1 MEIKV
6 GFEITYAAVQP
17 TPMVIML
24 KIHPSRFADII
35 GTESIIAEPNVPI
48 GFYRDSFGNV
58 CGRLVAPAGGVT
70 LRGSALVRDSGL
82 PDVVVPTAQQLP
94 IDQLPDEVLLYLMA
108 SRYCETDKLT
118 DIAWSLFGNTPPGW
132 ARVEA
137 ICDFVHDHV
146 TFGYQHAH
154 HMKSAHDVYE
164 QRAGVCRDFAHL
176 ALTFCRCM
184 NIPARYCTG
193 YMGDI
198 GIPPDPAPMD
208 FSGWF
213 EVYLSGQ
220 WYTFD
225 ARHNHPRIGRIL
237 MGTGRDAAD
246 VGADHEFRADGSGQ
260 ILSSSATKS
269 WRRRSS
275 CSAVRRRERGS
286 TSATVAQLGTRSMR
300 AFSAWPSAACR
311 TQHALMRR
319 DSRRPPLENNRAR
332 PHRRG

>member
-6 GFEITYAAVQP
+6 GFELSYTAVNP
-17 TPMVIML
+17 TPMVTML
-24 KIHPSRFADII
+24 NIHPSRFADIV
-35 GTESIIAEPNVPI
+35 GTETVVAEANVPGATPNVPI

-58 CGRLVAPAGGVT
+58 CGRLTAPAGGVT
-70 LRGSALVRDSGL
+70 FRGSAVVRDSGL
-82 PDVVVPTAQQLP
+82 PDVVNPAAQQVAV
-94 IDQLPDEVLLYLMA
+94 DQLPDELLLYLMP

-118 DIAWSLFGNTPPGW
+118 DIAWSRFGNTQPGW
-132 ARVEA
+132 ERVVA
-137 ICDFVHDHV
+137 ITDFVHHHV

-164 QRAGVCRDFAHL
+164 QGAGVCRDFAHL

-213 EVYLSGQ
+213 QVYLSGQ

-246 VGADHEFRADGSGQ
+246 VALTTSFGRMDLVKFVVISDE
-260 ILSSSATKS
+260 
-269 WRRRSS
+269 
-275 CSAVRRRERGS
+275 AVP
-286 TSATVAQLGTRSMR
+286 A
-300 AFSAWPSAACR
+300 
-311 TQHALMRR
+311 
-319 DSRRPPLENNRAR
+319 
-332 PHRRG
+332 